1 MNEEVQSL
9 RKRLQDLHEQHVAG
23 FANDQQYAESRALLE
38 RKLVDA
44 VMRSPDPDE
53 EWPETVMMGDMR
65 PDGAVHLPPLPM
77 PSTNPKAGA
86 LRWLIGVSVLA
97 IAAAALTYGWAVS
110 SRSGAAPARITSA
123 ADGVPVLRGT
133 AGASAPAVVVDA
145 AAAAGSSV
153 RPGASA
159 GLAISGT
166 VALSSSLAPQTK
178 PTDAVFIFARA
189 VEGPP
194 MPLAVIRKQ
203 VKDLPLNFTLD
214 DSMAMWPDA
223 KVSAFPRVVV
233 TARVS
238 KSGEGQARPGD
249 LEGHSEPVAVGA
261 TGLQIAISNVVSP
274 GVVGR

>member
-9 RKRLQDLHEQHVAG
+9 RKRLQDLHEQHIAG

-65 PDGAVHLPPLPM
+65 PDAVLLPPVPM
-77 PSTNPKAGA
+77 PPTSPKPEA
-86 LRWLIGVSVLA
+86 LRWVVGVGLVA
-97 IAAAALTYGWAVS
+97 VAVAALAYGWAVS
-110 SRSGAAPARITSA
+110 SRTAAAPARMTSA
-123 ADGVPVLRGT
+123 VDGVPVLRGT
-133 AGASAPAVVVDA
+133 AGAPATAAAVIVDA
-145 AAAAGSSV
+145 AASGSSAQ
-153 RPGASA
+153 PGHPVGSS
-159 GLAISGT
+159 ISGT
-166 VALSSSLAPQTK
+166 VALAPSLAQQARPADT
-178 PTDAVFIFARA
+178 VFIFARA

-203 VKDLPLNFTLD
+203 VKDLPLQFSFD

-238 KSGEGQARPGD
+238 RSGEGQARPGD
-249 LEGHSEPVAVGA
+249 LEGHSPPVAVGA
-261 TGLQIAISNVVSP
+261 TGLQIAIAS
-274 GVVGR
+274 VVGK

>member
-9 RKRLQDLHEQHVAG
+9 RKRLQDLHEQHITG
-23 FANDQQYAESRALLE
+23 FVNDSQYAEARALLE

-65 PDGAVHLPPLPM
+65 PDAALLPPVAM
-77 PSTNPKAGA
+77 PATGAKSSA
-86 LRWLIGVSVLA
+86 LRWLIGTGVLA
-97 IAAAALTYGWAVS
+97 VAAAAITYGWAVS
-110 SRSGAAPARITSA
+110 SSRGAAAASRSMSA
-123 ADGVPVLRGT
+123 VDGVPVLRGS
-133 AGASAPAVVVDA
+133 ASASASEAAVVVDTATASGQPA
-145 AAAAGSSV
+145 AAE
-153 RPGASA
+153 
-159 GLAISGT
+159 GLSISGT
-166 VALSSSLAPQTK
+166 VDLSPSVAPQAR
-178 PTDAVFIFARA
+178 PTDTVFVFARA

-203 VKDLPLNFTLD
+203 VKDLPLQFTLD

-223 KVSAFPRVVV
+223 KVSGFSRVVV

-249 LEGHSEPVAVGA
+249 LEGHSAPVAVGA
-261 TGLQIAISNVVSP
+261 AGLQIAIAS
-274 GVVGR
+274 VVGQ